1 MATTPEPSQND
12 SDPQDDSED
21 KSEDSATQDTLPDER
36 FGPSTRA
43 RFTSPKDK
51 PQRESAFRIRLPII
65 KDEFETLPD
74 YIRGCITQ
82 VIEEARKE
90 TAGGIKQFEVLQYPG
105 PVGLELILSIEP
117 KQNDARSTNQSTIG
131 SFRKRTH
138 LPGVNK
144 ITKAIQKYVPEE
156 CTVERGTLDLS
167 PLGNTPV
174 NASRLHLTEDHVTN
188 PVGTSGVDVL
198 ATTFE
203 TLREHSVA
211 FLYQTLFTP
220 AENGQYTAAV
230 RLATYPPQFV
240 FTGKEGFAEIAERGH
255 PFDLATTFSKY
266 NFTSNFRGLTDRYWE
281 TEYTEKINGEPVASA
296 SYTDEMVTARKS
308 KARAR
313 REANQVK
320 DIVLGKS
327 DYWHMLSANAT
338 WDTLLKK
345 ELNRFARFKLTGPFL
360 PQLTGLVRLRWE
372 TNPWAVVPGRDA
384 PTFYTEE
391 ILNTYGSTAPN
402 YGEDDEFIPVP
413 DETLANTGSI
423 EHHGHVQSIID
434 IFTEGGDEIYEITQN
449 SKSLPDIELHTESG
463 EISTIPLTVDASYVS
478 VEAELNNKTKA
489 TTTLVNADR
498 AYAMGRHVI
507 FVYDSFKS
515 ANRGFTHLSQP
526 YNDTL
531 SDRDDGGVRLYNRTR
546 PVRCPDNRIPV
557 MKGSISTT
565 WELFGRDRIVAH
577 VNGERIAGGAPGGDV
592 GEFSW
597 DTNFYQEVDGV
608 HRVEDEDGAV
618 IETYN
623 KKETFTSEWTKIS
636 LPHIPICGNYLHF
649 ATVAY
654 RTEEGGI
661 DVYFDPPSWD
671 TPDSVGKMNRHR
683 GCLEAFADQL
693 ICEREDARISSG
705 ALQTWAQHYYTASS
719 THDTPPGSIIV
730 QALPDEIKDAKKGG
744 TNNRNPHYPGY
755 DWVIPPEIDTPHR
768 PGVEEGLTDLT
779 ETLTETSVADVEI
792 DADEAE

>member
-1 MATTPEPSQND
+1 MAATPESPQTD
-12 SDPQDDSED
+12 DDRAETDQDDS
-21 KSEDSATQDTLPDER
+21 STPDTLPDEK

-43 RFTSPKDK
+43 RFEPSEDK
-51 PQRESAFRIRLPII
+51 PQRRSAFRIRLPII
-65 KDEFETLPD
+65 EDEFETLPD

-82 VIEEARKE
+82 VIEEVRKE
-90 TAGGIKQFEVLQYPG
+90 TAGGIKQFEVLQFPG

-117 KQNDARSTNQSTIG
+117 KRNDARSTNQSTIDE
-131 SFRKRTH
+131 FIHRTY
-138 LPGVNK
+138 LPSVNK

-167 PLGNTPV
+167 PLGTTPV
-174 NASRLHLTEDHVTN
+174 NASRLHLKNTHVAN

-198 ATTFE
+198 ATTFN
-203 TLREHSVA
+203 TLRKHSVA
-211 FLYQTLFTP
+211 FVYQTLFTP
-220 AENGQYTAAV
+220 AQNDQYTATV

-240 FTGKEGFAEIAERGH
+240 FTGREGFAEIVERGH

-266 NFTSNFRGLTDRYWE
+266 NFTSNFRGLTDQYWE

-296 SYTDEMVTARKS
+296 SYTDEKATRYQSTAQT
-308 KARAR
+308 R
-313 REANQVK
+313 REANIVK

-327 DYWHMLSANAT
+327 DYWHMVSANAT
-338 WDTLLKK
+338 WDSLLED
-345 ELNRFARFKLTGPFL
+345 ELNRFARFSISGPFL
-360 PQLTGLVRLRWE
+360 PQLTGLVRLRWK
-372 TNPWAVVPGRDA
+372 TNPWGVVPGRDA
-384 PTFYTEE
+384 PKFYTEE

-402 YGEDDEFIPVP
+402 YGDNDELIHVP

-449 SKSLPDIELHTESG
+449 SKSLPDIELHTETG

-507 FVYDSFKS
+507 FVYDSRKS
-515 ANRGFTHLSQP
+515 ARLGFTHLSQP
-526 YNDTL
+526 YNDNL
-531 SDRDDGGVRLYNRTR
+531 SDRDDGGVRLYNRTK
-546 PVRCPDNRIPV
+546 PVRCPDDRIPV
-557 MKGSISTT
+557 MKGSTTTT
-565 WELFGRDRIVAH
+565 WELFGRDRIVAR
-577 VNGERIAGGAPGGDV
+577 VNDERIAGGTPGGDV

-597 DTNFYQEVDGV
+597 DTHFYQVVDGV
-608 HRVEDEDGAV
+608 HRVEDADGAV

-623 KKETFTSEWTKIS
+623 EQETFTAEWTKIP

-654 RTEEGGI
+654 RTGEGGI
-661 DVYFDPPSWD
+661 DVYSDPPDWD
-671 TPDSVGKMNRHR
+671 TPDSAGKMKRHR
-683 GCLEAFADQL
+683 GCLDTFTEQL
-693 ICEREDARISSG
+693 ICERDDARISSG
-705 ALQTWAQHYYTASS
+705 ALQTWAQHYYTAASA
-719 THDTPPGSIIV
+719 HDTPPGSIIV
-730 QALPDEIKDAKKGG
+730 QALPEEIKDAKKGG

-792 DADEAE
+792 DTDEAE

>member
-1 MATTPEPSQND
+1 MAATQES
-12 SDPQDDSED
+12 PQTDDDDRTED
-21 KSEDSATQDTLPDER
+21 DKEDSATADTLPDEK

-43 RFTSPKDK
+43 RFEPSEDK
-51 PQRESAFRIRLPII
+51 PQRRSAFRIRLPII

-90 TAGGIKQFEVLQYPG
+90 TAGGIKQFEVLQFPG

-117 KQNDARSTNQSTIG
+117 KRNDGRSINQSTIDD
-131 SFRKRTH
+131 FIDKTH

-167 PLGNTPV
+167 TLGNTPV
-174 NASRLHLTEDHVTN
+174 NASRLHLKNTHVAN

-220 AENGQYTAAV
+220 AKNDQYTATV

-240 FTGKEGFAEIAERGH
+240 FTGREGFAEIAERGH

-266 NFTSNFRGLTDRYWE
+266 NFTSNFRGLTDQYWE

-296 SYTDEMVTARKS
+296 SYTDEKVTPHRSTAQT
-308 KARAR
+308 R
-313 REANQVK
+313 REANKVK

-327 DYWHMLSANAT
+327 DYWHMVSANAT
-338 WDTLLKK
+338 WDSLLED
-345 ELNRFARFKLTGPFL
+345 ELNRYARFTISGPFL
-360 PQLTGLVRLRWE
+360 PQLTGLVRLRWK

-384 PTFYTEE
+384 PKFHTEE

-402 YGEDDEFIPVP
+402 YGEDDEFIHVP
-413 DETLANTGSI
+413 DETVENTGSPG
-423 EHHGHVQSIID
+423 HQGHVQSIID

-478 VEAELNNKTKA
+478 VEAEHKNTTKA
-489 TTTLVNADR
+489 STTLVNADR

-507 FVYDSFKS
+507 FVYGSRKS
-515 ANRGFTHLSQP
+515 AKRGYTHLSQP
-526 YNDTL
+526 YNDNL
-531 SDRDDGGVRLYNRTR
+531 SDRDDGGVRLYNRTK
-546 PVRCPDNRIPV
+546 PVRCPDDRIPV
-557 MKGSISTT
+557 MKGSTTTT
-565 WELFGRDRIVAH
+565 WELFGRDRIVAR

-597 DTNFYQEVDGV
+597 DTHFYQEVDGV
-608 HRVEDEDGAV
+608 HRVEDADGAV

-623 KKETFTSEWTKIS
+623 AQETFTSEWTRIP

-654 RTEEGGI
+654 RTGAGGI
-661 DVYFDPPSWD
+661 DVYSNSPDWD
-671 TPDSVGKMNRHR
+671 TPDSAGKMKRHR
-683 GCLEAFADQL
+683 GCLETFTDQL
-693 ICEREDARISSG
+693 ICERDDARISSG
-705 ALQTWAQHYYTASS
+705 ALQTWAQHYYTAASA
-719 THDTPPGSIIV
+719 HDTPPGSIIV
-730 QALPDEIKDAKKGG
+730 QALPEEIKGAKKGG

-792 DADEAE
+792 DTDEAE